1 MIEISK
7 DFQIDFSNSNS
18 NRCITILAKHLRDLL
33 AEERNVGNLI
43 ESFNLDHFRE
53 SVLNV
58 PKRVSTKFKS
68 YMLNCFLNGLN
79 NLPTYVKTSGKN

>member
-7 DFQIDFSNSNS
+7 DFQINFSKSISNKFF
-18 NRCITILAKHLRDLL
+18 TKTAKHLRDLL
-33 AEERNVGNLI
+33 AEERNQENLI

-53 SVLNV
+53 DVLNI

-68 YMLNCFLNGLN
+68 YMLKCFPSGLN
-79 NLPTYVKTSGKN
+79 ILPIFVKTSGKN

>member
-7 DFQIDFSNSNS
+7 DFQINFSKSIS

-33 AEERNVGNLI
+33 AEERNQGNLI

-53 SVLNV
+53 DVLNV

-68 YMLNCFLNGLN
+68 YTLKCSLYGLFI
-79 NLPTYVKTSGKN
+79 LPIFVKTSGNN